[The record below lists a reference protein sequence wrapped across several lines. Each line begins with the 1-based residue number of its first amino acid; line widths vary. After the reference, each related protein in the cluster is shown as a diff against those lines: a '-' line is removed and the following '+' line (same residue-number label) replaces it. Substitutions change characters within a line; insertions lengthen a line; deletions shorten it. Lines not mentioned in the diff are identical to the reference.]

1 MYLNKSLYACATLM
15 TLTGL
20 TACTKP
26 ADKPAS
32 ETKASSSTTAT
43 TTTTSTTATTSP
55 MAGKKIRIATEGAY
69 APFNFKNPDGSLGGF
84 DVDVAK
90 AICTQVKLDCEMVAQ
105 DFDGLIPG
113 LNAKKYDAT
122 IAGMSI
128 TPERSAQVDFTAP
141 YFKNTMVWLAP
152 KSGKFNLQN
161 ISGLKLGGQ
170 RSTTPGAYLQEHYG
184 KANDIKLY
192 DTYDNAY
199 LDLKAGRVDAV
210 LSEKVPGIEWLKQNG
225 GQFGFVGD
233 EIDNNDNLGMA
244 VRKGDPLK
252 AELDKGLSAIQANGQ
267 LVALEKKYFGDSH
280 GTATTTATTNAVA
293 TSTTTTT
300 TVTKTSAT
308 AETKK

>member
-1 MYLNKSLYACATLM
+1 MYLIKPLFACATLM

-20 TACTKP
+20 TACSKP
-26 ADKPAS
+26 ADKAS
-32 ETKASSSTTAT
+32 DTKASNSTSATTTT

-55 MAGKKIRIATEGAY
+55 MAGKKVRIATEGAY
-69 APFNFKNPDGSLGGF
+69 PPFNFKNPDGSLGGF

-90 AICTQVKLDCEMVAQ
+90 AVCAQIQADCEMVAQ

-113 LNAKKYDAT
+113 LVAKKYDGI

-128 TPERSAQVDFTAP
+128 TPERQQQVDFTAP

-152 KSGKFNLQN
+152 KSGKFNLQA
-161 ISGLKLGGQ
+161 ITGLKLGGQ

-184 KANDIKLY
+184 KNNDIKLY

-210 LSEKVPGIEWLKQNG
+210 LSEKVPGVEWLKQNG
-225 GQFGFVGD
+225 TQFGFVGD

-252 AELDKGLSAIQANGQ
+252 AEFDKGLSAIQANGQ

-293 TSTTTTT
+293 TSTTTTVT
-300 TVTKTSAT
+300 TTST
-308 AETKK
+308 VAETKK